1 MIPDGSQGAQSK
13 ASRGSIEPDMKRQ
26 SALYF
31 VLSSAVIGA
40 LALLP
45 AGCGGPPVVG
55 GGPLEPIRTPADSAT
70 KDLAAWLPG
79 NYSNAAQAAADST
92 YFDVR
97 LHIVPI
103 WTDRADGPW
112 MYVEQ
117 AMADAQHEP
126 YRQRIYR
133 LISLPNNQA
142 EIVIYE
148 LPGAPLAWAGAWR
161 NPERFNAL
169 DPGIIT
175 VRPGCSM
182 VLGYQGAGHISG
194 NTKGADCGNA
204 LRDAAY
210 ATTDV
215 TVTPTELNS
224 WDRGYDATGNQ
235 VWGAVKGGY
244 RFIKESPAVNTTP
257 QPEQPM
263 GDEAPITAPTPEPHR

>member
-1 MIPDGSQGAQSK
+1 
-13 ASRGSIEPDMKRQ
+13 MKRP

-45 AGCGGPPVVG
+45 VGCGGPPVVG
-55 GGPLEPIRTPADSAT
+55 GGPLEPTRAPADNAV
-70 KDLAAWLPG
+70 KDLTAWLPG
-79 NYSNAAQAAADST
+79 NYSTAAQAAADST

-103 WTDRADGPW
+103 WTDRTDGPW

-117 AMADAQHEP
+117 AMADNQDVP

-133 LISLPNNQA
+133 LITLPNNSA

-148 LPGAPLAWAGAWR
+148 LPGAPLAWTGAWR
-161 NPERFNAL
+161 NPARFNTL
-169 DPGIIT
+169 DPGIID

-182 VLGYQGAGHISG
+182 ILAYQGPQQITGA
-194 NTKGADCGNA
+194 TKGADCGTA
-204 LRDAAY
+204 LREAKY

-215 TVTPTELNS
+215 TVTATELNS
-224 WDRGYDATGNQ
+224 WDRGYDAAGQQT
-235 VWGAVKGGY
+235 WGAVKGAY

-257 QPEQPM
+257 HPEQPM
-263 GDEAPITAPTPEPHR
+263 GDEASIAAPAPEPQR

>member
-1 MIPDGSQGAQSK
+1 MIHDGSEGAQFK
-13 ASRGSIEPDMKRQ
+13 ASRSSIELDMKRQ

-55 GGPLEPIRTPADSAT
+55 GGPLQPGRARADSAV
-70 KDLAAWLPG
+70 KDLTAWLPG
-79 NYSNAAQAAADST
+79 NYSSAAQAAADST

-117 AMADAQHEP
+117 AMADSQDKP

-133 LISLPNNQA
+133 LISLPNNHA
-142 EIVIYE
+142 ESVIYE
-148 LPGAPLAWAGAWR
+148 FAGAPLSWAGAWR

-169 DPGIIT
+169 DPGLIS
-175 VRPGCSM
+175 VRAGCSV
-182 VLGYQGAGHISG
+182 VLGYQGANQISG
-194 NTKGADCGNA
+194 TTKGADCGSA
-204 LRDAAY
+204 LRGATY

-215 TVTPTELNS
+215 TVTATELNS
-224 WDRGYDATGNQ
+224 WDRGYDAANKQ
-235 VWGAVKGGY
+235 VWGAVKGAY
-244 RFIKESPAVNTTP
+244 RFMKESPAVNTAP
-257 QPEQPM
+257 HPEQPM
-263 GDEAPITAPTPEPHR
+263 GDEASIAAPAPEPQR